1 MDGGGK
7 LSGGLAAKA
16 SAAKS
21 LCLATFFLLGN
32 YFALYGLA
40 KADRAVA
47 ELASGRRDS
56 AERLIAEARRWG
68 IWGLVPSALIN
79 AALIFL
85 CFAALWKLG
94 LKDLFE
100 AYSAAQR

>member
-1 MDGGGK
+1 MDGKGK
-7 LSGGLAAKA
+7 SSGGPDAGAAG
-16 SAAKS
+16 AKS

-47 ELASGRRDS
+47 ELAAGRREA
-56 AERLIAEARRWG
+56 AERLVREARRWG
-68 IWGLVPSALIN
+68 IWGLLPSAIIN

-100 AYSAAQR
+100 AYSAAKR